1 MPNPMDDLDQLARR
15 VDEDRWLASR
25 FAAADVRSRLIAVY
39 ALNYELARVADAVT
53 TPAAGDIRL
62 AWWRDALDEIIGGV
76 IVRAHPVL
84 QALARAHAQ
93 TPFKRDALNELI
105 EARMRELDAQ
115 PFTTLAEREAYVS
128 GTAGGTA
135 RLAVVAAGGGEATE
149 ELAWQAGLA
158 WGYTGLLRAETA
170 WRARG
175 WPVLIG
181 DETKADLAERALN
194 AHQSVRALGKI
205 PARLMPA
212 LGYVALSPN
221 YVRAAMR
228 GAGSPSL
235 FSRQLKLVQTAAS
248 GRL

>member
-1 MPNPMDDLDQLARR
+1 MPNPMDDLDQQVRR
-15 VDEDRWLASR
+15 ADEDRWLASR
-25 FAAADVRSRLIAVY
+25 FAAAEVRARLIAVY

-53 TPAAGDIRL
+53 TPAAGDIRF
-62 AWWRDALDEIIGGV
+62 AWWRDALEEIAGGA

-84 QALARAHAQ
+84 QAFAGAHAQ
-93 TPFKRDALNELI
+93 TPFKRDALKTLI
-105 EARMRELDAQ
+105 EARMRELDGQ
-115 PFTTLAEREAYVS
+115 PFTTIAERETYVS
-128 GTAGGTA
+128 GTAGVTA
-135 RLAVVAAGGGEATE
+135 RLAVVAAGGADATE
-149 ELAWQAGLA
+149 ELAREAGLA
-158 WGYTGLLRAETA
+158 WGYTGLLRAEAA

-175 WPVLIG
+175 WRVLIG
-181 DETKADLAERALN
+181 DETKADLAGRALS
-194 AHQSVRALGKI
+194 AHQSLRALGKI
-205 PARLMPA
+205 PAQLMPA